1 METRVTSKE
10 LFKSMNEIHKA
21 AMRGIVTLMKSHD
34 CKCANFL
41 VDQNG
46 NGPDDDGFDED
57 YERENRVWAK
67 CYDGYYGTTEGY
79 ITNVSLDK
87 DYKIVLCAEGET
99 SYSDDEICPETELFL
114 NILERLEMMEEGGL
128 LNNK

>member
-10 LFKSMNEIHKA
+10 LFQRMSEIHKA

-34 CKCANFL
+34 CKSVNFI

-46 NGPDDDGFDED
+46 NTPDDDCFDID
-57 YERENRVWAK
+57 YESENKVWAT
-67 CYDGYYGTTEGY
+67 CYEYGGAIEGY

-87 DYKIVLCAEGET
+87 DDKIVLCAEGET
-99 SYSDDEICPETELFL
+99 SYSDDEIRPDTDLFL
-114 NILERLEMMEEGGL
+114 NILERLEMMEEDGL
-128 LNNK
+128 L